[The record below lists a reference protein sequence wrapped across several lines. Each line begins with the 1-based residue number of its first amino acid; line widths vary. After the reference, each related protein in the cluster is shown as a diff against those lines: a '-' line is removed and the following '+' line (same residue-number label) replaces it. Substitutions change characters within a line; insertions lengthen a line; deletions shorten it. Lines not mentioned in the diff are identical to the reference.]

1 MRLRSLSIRL
11 RILLLVAIPILS
23 LIGVYAFAATITASD
38 AINLARSRTLKD
50 TIGTPTGNF
59 ESQIDAE
66 RLLAVAYLAAPIPSN
81 LATLRAQETKTEAAE
96 NAFKDAAASSTGNA
110 SAAEKQA
117 IAGLVK
123 VSAGLPA
130 LRSQIASVTIS
141 RPQAITDYENILNA
155 ADSVLNQAILEEN
168 DVSLATQTLALV
180 RVGRSEDILLQEDGL
195 IDGDAIA
202 RTFSPADRQEFT
214 QLVGARRATY
224 SQNLADL
231 QPTYRAYYTRDV
243 NAQALASLDA
253 LENKIISD
261 SHSGRVP
268 PVSLPDWNLAV
279 GAVSVGLS
287 NASTQ
292 AATEVTVRAQ
302 PVANA
307 TFLRLYLVGGL
318 GLLAVILSIFMSVWI
333 GRGLVRQLAA
343 LRRSALDLANNRLP
357 SVVERLRAG
366 QDVDVSAEAPPLESS
381 QDEIGQVKEAFNA
394 VQRTA
399 VEAAVDEARLR
410 RGISDVFRNLARRS
424 QSLLHRQ
431 LALLDAMERR
441 ASEPEAL
448 EDLFRI
454 DHLTT
459 RMRRH
464 SEGLIILSGESPGRG
479 WRNPVPFI
487 DVLRAAVAEV
497 EDYPRIRV
505 TVGTPAALVG
515 PAVADVIHMIA
526 ELAENATLYS
536 PPNTPVRVHGD
547 VVGRGFAVEIE
558 DRGLGISEEKMA
570 EINNNFANP
579 PQFDLSGSEQ
589 LGLFVAGQLAQ
600 RHDIR
605 ITVQDSPFG
614 GTTAIVL
621 IPKALVVDEG
631 SYDEGPALAATAERP
646 IRLASR
652 HPARNNGML
661 AEPAALGR
669 PSALMP
675 PAEPPPGAAAD
686 VPAADVPAADVPAA
700 DFPAADF
707 PAADFPAA
715 DLPAA
720 HLPAAHLPAA
730 AANLSAADLPAA
742 DSAAADLPAADFPA
756 GVAPADT
763 PVADVP
769 PAEEPRVEMPPGRDT
784 KPFAVPSRPSVAPG
798 PAGPPSP
805 AVPATPSGTVPPA
818 APAAQEEEESL
829 FTPRR
834 SRQTAASAD
843 SVFSFGSEEPPS
855 YPDGSASSDQRVDTD
870 ELARLGLP
878 VRVRQA
884 SLAPQLRDRR
894 PGADGGDSVASAPS
908 PEAARS
914 IMTALQRGWE
924 RGRYI
929 SGSVTPP
936 SDPTLNTD
944 SGGNDDEQQQQSD
957 Q

>member
-23 LIGVYAFAATITASD
+23 LIGVYAFAATTTASD
-38 AINLARSRTLKD
+38 AINLSRSRTLKD
-50 TIGTPTGNF
+50 TIGTPTGNY
-59 ESQIDAE
+59 EAQVDTE
-66 RLLAVAYLAAPIPSN
+66 RLLAVAYLAAPVPSN
-81 LATLRAQETKTEAAE
+81 LATLRAQETRTEATE
-96 NAFKDAAASSTGNA
+96 NAFKKAVGNVIGNA
-110 SAAEKQA
+110 SPGVQQA
-117 IAGLVK
+117 IASLIK
-123 VSAGLPA
+123 VSAGLPV
-130 LRSQIASVTIS
+130 LRSQISSLAVS
-141 RPQAITDYENILNA
+141 RPQAISAYDNVIDA
-155 ADSVLNQAILEEN
+155 ADTVLNQTILQEDN
-168 DVSLATQTLALV
+168 VGVATQSLALV
-180 RVGRSEDILLQEDGL
+180 RVGRAEDILLEEDAL
-195 IDGDAIA
+195 INGDSIA
-202 RTFSPADRQEFT
+202 RTFSVADRQEFT
-214 QLVGARRATY
+214 QLVGARRAV
-224 SQNLADL
+224 QGENLQDL
-231 QPTYRAYYTRDV
+231 QPIYRAYYTKDM
-243 NAQALASLDA
+243 NPQALAA
-253 LENKIISD
+253 LTAFENKIMGVN
-261 SHSGRVP
+261 HPGHVP
-268 PVSLPDWNLAV
+268 PVPLADWNLAA
-279 GAVSVGLS
+279 GAVSGGMFK
-287 NASTQ
+287 ASEQ
-292 AATEVTVRAQ
+292 AATELTVRAQ

-318 GLLAVILSIFMSVWI
+318 GLLAVILSIIVSFFM

-381 QDEIGQVKEAFNA
+381 LDEIGQVREAFNA

-410 RGISDVFRNLARRS
+410 RGVSEVFRNLARRS

-441 ASEPEAL
+441 ASEPEEL

-459 RMRRH
+459 RLRRH

-487 DVLRAAVAEV
+487 DVLRAAVSEV
-497 EDYPRIRV
+497 EDYTRIRV

-526 ELAENATLYS
+526 ELAENATIYS

-558 DRGLGISEEKMA
+558 DRGLGISEEKLA
-570 EINNNFANP
+570 EINSDFENP

-589 LGLFVAGQLAQ
+589 LGLFVAGQLAT

-605 ITVQDSPFG
+605 ITLQGSPFG
-614 GTTAIVL
+614 GTTAVVL
-621 IPKALVVDEG
+621 IPKALVVGEG
-631 SYDEGPALAATAERP
+631 AEDGGAPALPTAPERP

-652 HPARNNGML
+652 HAARSNGMI
-661 AEPAALGR
+661 AEPAAITR

-675 PAEPPPGAAAD
+675 PAEAVPGTG
-686 VPAADVPAADVPAA
+686 
-700 DFPAADF
+700 
-707 PAADFPAA
+707 
-715 DLPAA
+715 
-720 HLPAAHLPAA
+720 
-730 AANLSAADLPAA
+730 ADLPAA
-742 DSAAADLPAADFPA
+742 DLPPAGLPPADLPAADAPA
-756 GVAPADT
+756 SGLPSAYIPAADT
-763 PVADVP
+763 PAADWP
-769 PAEEPRVEMPPGRDT
+769 SAEEPQADALRGSDT
-784 KPFAVPSRPSVAPG
+784 RPFAVPSLPSVSIPDDG
-798 PAGPPSP
+798 DDLGS
-805 AVPATPSGTVPPA
+805 AVPAPPFGAAPPPPLAPPVPSASPA
-818 APAAQEEEESL
+818 APAAEEESL

-834 SRQTAASAD
+834 SRQAPAATSG
-843 SVFSFGSEEPPS
+843 VFSSAGEEMPVHPDSSGAQDPP
-855 YPDGSASSDQRVDTD
+855 VDTN

-884 SLAPQLRDRR
+884 SLAPQLRDRA
-894 PGADGGDSVASAPS
+894 PGTDGADMVASAPS

-936 SDPTLNTD
+936 PSDTALNTE
-944 SGGNDDEQQQQSD
+944 SGGNGADEQSEQ
-957 Q
+957 

>member
-23 LIGVYAFAATITASD
+23 LIGLYAYAATTTASN
-38 AINLARSRTLKD
+38 AINLSRSRTLKD

-59 ESQIDAE
+59 EAQIDAE
-66 RLLAVAYLAAPIPSN
+66 RLLAVAYLAAPVPSN
-81 LATLRAQETKTEAAE
+81 LATLRAQEAKTQAAE
-96 NAFKDAAASSTGNA
+96 EAFKNVAATSAGNA
-110 SAAEKQA
+110 SAADKQA
-117 IAGLVK
+117 IAGLLSA
-123 VSAGLPA
+123 SAGLPA

-141 RPQAITDYENILNA
+141 RPQAISTYDSVISA
-155 ADSVLNQAILEEN
+155 ADTVLNQTILQEN
-168 DVSLATQTLALV
+168 NVPLVTQSLTLV
-180 RVGRSEDILLQEDGL
+180 RVGRAEDILLEEDAL
-195 IDGDAIA
+195 INGDAIS
-202 RTFSPADRQEFT
+202 RTFSAADRQQFAL
-214 QLVGARRATY
+214 LVGARRAVY
-224 SQNLADL
+224 AENLQDL
-231 QPTYRAYYTRDV
+231 EPAYRAYYIR
-243 NAQALASLDA
+243 NINPQALAA
-253 LENKIISD
+253 LTAFENKIIGD
-261 SHSGRVP
+261 NHPGHVP
-268 PVSLPDWNLAV
+268 PVPLPDWNLSA
-279 GAVSVGLS
+279 GAVSAGLFNS
-287 NASTQ
+287 STQ
-292 AATEVTVRAQ
+292 AATELTVRAQ

-307 TFLRLYLVGGL
+307 TFLRLWLVGGL
-318 GLLAVILSIFMSVWI
+318 GLLAVILSILASFWI
-333 GRGLVRQLAA
+333 GRGLVQQLAA

-381 QDEIGQVKEAFNA
+381 QDEIGQVREAFNA

-410 RGISDVFRNLARRS
+410 RGISEVFRNLARRS

-441 ASEPEAL
+441 ANEPEAL

-497 EDYPRIRV
+497 EDYTRIRV

-526 ELAENATLYS
+526 ELAENATIYS

-570 EINNNFANP
+570 EINNDFANP
-579 PQFDLSGSEQ
+579 PLFDLSGSEQ
-589 LGLFVAGQLAQ
+589 LGLFVAGQLAK

-605 ITVQDSPFG
+605 ITLQGSPFG
-614 GTTAIVL
+614 GTTAVVL
-621 IPKALVVDEG
+621 LPKALVIDENADDNG
-631 SYDEGPALAATAERP
+631 VPALPTTPERP

-652 HPARNNGML
+652 HAGRNNGMI
-661 AEPAALGR
+661 AEPVAFTR

-675 PAEPPPGAAAD
+675 PADPLPASSADLPAADLPPAD
-686 VPAADVPAADVPAA
+686 VPAADWPAADWP
-700 DFPAADF
+700 
-707 PAADFPAA
+707 
-715 DLPAA
+715 
-720 HLPAAHLPAA
+720 
-730 AANLSAADLPAA
+730 
-742 DSAAADLPAADFPA
+742 PA
-756 GVAPADT
+756 GESP
-763 PVADVP
+763 ADVP
-769 PAEEPRVEMPPGRDT
+769 PARDT
-784 KPFAVPSRPSVAPG
+784 RPFAVPNVPSIPG
-798 PAGPPSP
+798 NGGDPGGP
-805 AVPATPSGTVPPA
+805 AVPAPPFGTAAPPSWGTPAPPA
-818 APAAQEEEESL
+818 AEEESV

-834 SRQTAASAD
+834 SRPAPATVS
-843 SVFSFGSEEPPS
+843 SVFSSDGEELQTR
-855 YPDGSASSDQRVDTD
+855 PDSSGAEDPRVDPA

-884 SLAPQLRDRR
+884 SLAPQLRDRA
-894 PGADGGDSVASAPS
+894 PGADGADRVASAPS
-908 PEAARS
+908 PEAART

-936 SDPTLNTD
+936 PSDTALNTE
-944 SGGNDDEQQQQSD
+944 SGGNGADEQSEQ
-957 Q
+957 